1 MLSNKKEKLDFIKQI
16 ADILD
21 EYKLSE
27 IGYKYCS
34 EKNEKVS
41 INIKKQINEDIKNK
55 LNTTNKIDFQNN
67 DKTISINENKKDT
80 KEGHIVKSPMV
91 GTIYLAPDPESEP
104 FIREGEKIKKGD
116 TILIIEAMKTMNQ
129 IQATKSGIVEKI
141 FVKNASP
148 VDFGAQLIEIK

>member
-1 MLSNKKEKLDFIKQI
+1 MLNNKKEKLELIKHI
-16 ADILD
+16 ADILN

-27 IGYKYCS
+27 IGYKFCS
-34 EKNEKVS
+34 EKNEKIS
-41 INIKKQINEDIKNK
+41 INIKKQNYENIENKSPVNNEDSVKNKEKIVAINEI
-55 LNTTNKIDFQNN
+55 
-67 DKTISINENKKDT
+67 KKDT
-80 KEGHIVKSPMV
+80 IDGHIIKSPMV
-91 GTIYLAPDPESEP
+91 GTIYLAPDPDSEP
-104 FIREGEKIKKGD
+104 FIREGEKVKKGD